1 MSGKCFF
8 VTSMGKASISL
19 AHNGTIPNLIA
30 ANGNP
35 PIPSK
40 RLPMVIMF
48 RLPAYLAT
56 AAATVRVVLTAA
68 CAV

>member
-1 MSGKCFF
+1 
-8 VTSMGKASISL
+8 MGKASISL
-19 AHNGTIPNLIA
+19 AHSGTMPQRTA
-30 ANGNP
+30 ARGKP

-48 RLPAYLAT
+48 RLLPY
-56 AAATVRVVLTAA
+56 AAAAAAMVFVVFTAA